1 MSNMNYELLE
11 GTESVKVVTP
21 NQFARALYDNETR
34 GYNYYKV
41 NFYDDYISLSAPLP
55 HGVHHTLVL
64 TKSTFEE
71 YYDENNN
78 KTIKEYYADFLEQ
91 DYIPL
96 FEEKTFDK
104 AIAYIKEQQDT
115 NFSKLKYEDF
125 REW

>member
-1 MSNMNYELLE
+1 MKYELLK

-34 GYNYYKV
+34 GYNYHKV

-71 YYDENNN
+71 YYEERS
-78 KTIKEYYADFLEQ
+78 TIREYYADFLEQ
-91 DYIPL
+91 EYIPL

-115 NFSKLKYEDF
+115 HFSELKYEDF
-125 REW
+125 RRK

>member
-1 MSNMNYELLE
+1 MNYELLK
-11 GTESVKVVTP
+11 GTESIKVVTP

-34 GYNYYKV
+34 GYNYYNV

-71 YYDENNN
+71 YYEVRS
-78 KTIKEYYADFLEQ
+78 TVREYYADFLEQ

-96 FEEKTFDK
+96 VEEKTFEK
-104 AIAYIKEQQDT
+104 AIEYIKEQQDN
-115 NFSKLKYEDF
+115 NFRTLKYEDF
-125 REW
+125 RKW

>member
-1 MSNMNYELLE
+1 MNYELLE
-11 GTESVKVVTP
+11 GTQSIKVVTP
-21 NQFARALYDNETR
+21 RQFAQALYDNETR

-64 TKSTFEE
+64 TKSTFEG

-96 FEEKTFDK
+96 VEEKTFEK

-125 REW
+125 IKW

>member
-1 MSNMNYELLE
+1 MSKMNYELLE
-11 GTESVKVVTP
+11 GTESIKVVTP
-21 NQFARALYDNETR
+21 RQFTRALYDNETR
-34 GYNYYKV
+34 GYNYHKV

-71 YYDENNN
+71 YYEERS
-78 KTIKEYYADFLEQ
+78 TIREYYADFLEQ

-96 FEEKTFDK
+96 VEEKTFEK
-104 AIAYIKEQQDT
+104 AISYIKEQQDT

-125 REW
+125 KEW

>member
-1 MSNMNYELLE
+1 MSYELLE
-11 GTESVKVVTP
+11 GTRSVIEVKP
-21 NQFARALYDNETR
+21 SQFARALYDNETR

-64 TKSTFEE
+64 TKSTFKE
-71 YYDENNN
+71 YYEENNN

-96 FEEKTFDK
+96 VEEKTFEK

-115 NFSKLKYEDF
+115 QFSKLKYEDF

>member
-1 MSNMNYELLE
+1 MNYELLD
-11 GTESVKVVTP
+11 GTQSVKVVTP
-21 NQFARALYDNETR
+21 SQFARALYDNETR

-71 YYDENNN
+71 HYDEN

-96 FEEKTFDK
+96 FEEKTFEK
-104 AIAYIKEQQDT
+104 AVAYIKEQQDI
-115 NFSKLKYEDF
+115 NLSKLKYEDF
-125 REW
+125 RWW

>member
-1 MSNMNYELLE
+1 MNYELLE
-11 GTESVKVVTP
+11 GTRSVKVVTP
-21 NQFARALYDNETR
+21 KQFARALYDNETR

-71 YYDENNN
+71 HYDERS
-78 KTIKEYYADFLEQ
+78 TIREYYADFLEQ

-96 FEEKTFDK
+96 VEEKTFEK
-104 AIAYIKEQQDT
+104 AIAYIKEQQDN

>member
-1 MSNMNYELLE
+1 MNYELLK

-21 NQFARALYDNETR
+21 NQFRHALYDNETR

-71 YYDENNN
+71 YYEVRS
-78 KTIKEYYADFLEQ
+78 TVREYYADFLEQ

-96 FEEKTFDK
+96 VEEKTFEK
-104 AIAYIKEQQDT
+104 AIAYIKEQQDN

>member
-1 MSNMNYELLE
+1 MKYELLE

-21 NQFARALYDNETR
+21 RQFTRALYDNETR

-71 YYDENNN
+71 YYEENNN

-96 FEEKTFDK
+96 VEEKIFEK
-104 AIAYIKEQQDT
+104 AIAYIKDQQDT
-115 NFSKLKYEDF
+115 HFSKLKYEDF
-125 REW
+125 RCW